1 MSHFFIRMLME
12 YIFDLD
18 EFTCHQR
25 GWLQLLGPDG
35 YLGLVLFYM
44 GSTMT
49 NKHLCLIFGTT
60 PSVCSRAINWMLKKS
75 FGH

>member
-1 MSHFFIRMLME
+1 ME

-18 EFTCHQR
+18 ELTPRRR
-25 GWLQLLGPDG
+25 GRPRLLGPDG

-49 NKHLCLIFGTT
+49 NKHLCLIFGTMYLG
-60 PSVCSRAINWMLKKS
+60 RELNDLYDN
-75 FGH
+75 HDDDEDDDE

>member
-1 MSHFFIRMLME
+1 ME

-18 EFTCHQR
+18 ELTPRRR
-25 GWLQLLGPDG
+25 GRPRLLGPDG

-60 PSVCSRAINWMLKKS
+60 PSVCSRAINWMLKKIVRALRDHP
-75 FGH
+75 FA